1 MDRDVN
7 LRRQTDGKR
16 PPRLG
21 HHLPPP
27 SYRLLFLLV
36 KRNEIPD
43 TTPDLR
49 RVDADDVRRLDD
61 CIVREKILRQGDGLP
76 VHEPLYLRG
85 DVSEALFDGAAAA
98 LHNRG
103 PHRLRNV
110 VEAVF
115 ERRKQI
121 FERRE
126 HPLERSNRRGLRQ
139 PAVQIFFGR
148 HGRLCYVGRGEPWCK
163 SMRGEEGWGSHK

>member
-1 MDRDVN
+1 MFYTDRETEEAPADSMDRDVN

-16 PPRLG
+16 PPQTR
-21 HHLPPP
+21 P
-27 SYRLLFLLV
+27 SSSSAAYRLLFLLV

-43 TTPDLR
+43 TTPDLH

-76 VHEPLYLRG
+76 VHEPLYLGG

-110 VEAVF
+110 VEPVF

-126 HPLERSNRRGLRQ
+126 Q
-139 PAVQIFFGR
+139 
-148 HGRLCYVGRGEPWCK
+148 
-163 SMRGEEGWGSHK
+163 